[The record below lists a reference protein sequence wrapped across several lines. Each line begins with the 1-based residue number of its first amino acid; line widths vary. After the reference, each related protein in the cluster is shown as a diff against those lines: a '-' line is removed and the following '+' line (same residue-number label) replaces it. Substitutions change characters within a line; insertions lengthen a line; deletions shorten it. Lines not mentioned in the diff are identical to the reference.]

1 MKRPIYTV
9 TVPALIGMSGIII
22 LLGAWGYRLLAA
34 FGLRMPLPYC
44 LFNRL
49 TGLPCPTC
57 GITRAFFAL
66 SQGHL
71 WTALSF
77 QPLII
82 VLTLISMVL
91 LIIDA
96 TLWVIRGKQIL
107 PRLLR
112 YVPLSTRS
120 ILLLF
125 LLNWIYLM
133 IHLSPRVQQFL
144 GLG

>member
-1 MKRPIYTV
+1 MKRPTYTV
-9 TVPALIGMSGIII
+9 TVPALIGLSGLFI
-22 LLGAWGYRLLAA
+22 LLGAWGYRLLAS
-34 FGLRMPLPYC
+34 FGLRMPLPFC

-66 SQGHL
+66 SRGHL

-82 VLTLISMVL
+82 ILTLISMIL
-91 LIIDA
+91 FLIDGS
-96 TLWVIRGKQIL
+96 LWWIRGKQFL
-107 PRLLR
+107 PKLHR

-120 ILLLF
+120 ILFLF

-133 IHLSPRVQQFL
+133 IHLSPRVQHLL